1 MEVSRCYFRSIDNI
15 VCRQIHGFSN
25 ASKNGYAAVVY
36 LRTEYESGVVD
47 IRLVASRTKVS
58 PIKGQS
64 IPRLELMAALL
75 LSKLVYTTIL
85 ALKSYPFGTGIITS
99 IRSHEERLQNHN
111 DPYGIFLP
119 RKLVIF

>member
-85 ALKSYPFGTGIITS
+85 ALKLEIDGQI
-99 IRSHEERLQNHN
+99 Q
-111 DPYGIFLP
+111 
-119 RKLVIF
+119 